1 MMKLFAIQLVMML
14 VRPLELENID
24 QEYLSF
30 DEVEAI
36 NRMLRGD
43 SIFDELEQIFV
54 MHQGHDHVD
63 LYVKKETQRKPQHF
77 LVRITEDNTIIDYPV
92 GKEEDAF
99 YTGNI
104 FLNEIISDTKIPN
117 LLVQKDI
124 PFVPLLITFRYLLY
138 EDTARLGT
146 PIVRVVAL
154 YELPGE
160 SIEREGK
167 GLRDDTSKLGKAKQ
181 VEFLTDLLYKILL
194 LSKEVNDAGWLNL
207 SFKPFTGVNR
217 DVMIGAG
224 LFGESFSFPY
234 FQQWTH
240 AFNFK
245 EAEIIYDDYIDNG
258 IFTPPEYYHF
268 KEHFDN
274 TIIAGAFGY
283 SYSGSEDIYSIGML
297 AIYFADQFARI
308 KEREI
313 NSHLDD
319 ESNIKFTAKHW
330 LVNEK
335 IEEKIAK
342 LIFPVTLEQASS
354 IVRLGNVHG
363 MTILKEVGKAMQD
376 KEDRK
381 KLSEL
386 EHLDEVQFPLE
397 KNTLN
402 TAALKI
408 IDMIIAVEHGLDEQ
422 VEFLKEEKAKY
433 PKKDTGFL
441 GDYYSLLKDN
451 FHYHDVEIEDRRK
464 FMEAELGD
472 SEEKMA
478 IYDAFFAS
486 EKKLLK
492 WNPFQ
497 KILEGRMGYDEAV
510 ESFGKIL
517 YDIEEDKLKNLI
529 NDHRVMLSDYGRR
542 RKALVDFNR
551 STLIVDP
558 TFYDV
563 FIEDMKEVY
572 QDYDIL
578 YQGKDVKSDEGTTF
592 TIPSDYV
599 TEYHTKNYFNTL
611 IAEINK
617 FVEADASNKVQPFN
631 RAVLPDLIGR
641 KLKLDNTTDGVKK
654 TKKARNVD
662 GVILDSGWKLGMP
675 GMIRQDLI

>member
-1 MMKLFAIQLVMML
+1 MMKLFAIQLAMML

-77 LVRITEDNTIIDYPV
+77 LVRITEDHTIIDYPI
-92 GKEEDAF
+92 GKEEIAF
-99 YTGNI
+99 NTGTI
-104 FLNEIISDTKIPN
+104 VLNEIISDTRVQN
-117 LLVQKDI
+117 LLVQKNI

-138 EDTARLGT
+138 ENTAKLGT
-146 PIVRVVAL
+146 PKVRVVAL

-167 GLRDDTSKLGKAKQ
+167 GLRDDTSELGKVKQ
-181 VEFLTDLLYKILL
+181 LEFLTDLLYKILL

-207 SFKPFTGVNR
+207 SFKPFYGVNR

-245 EAEIIYDDYIDNG
+245 EADIIYDHYIDNG
-258 IFTPPEYYHF
+258 IFTPPEYHHF
-268 KEHFDN
+268 REDFDN
-274 TIIAGAFGY
+274 TIIAGALGF
-283 SYSGSEDIYSIGML
+283 SYSGSEDLYSIGML
-297 AIYFADQFARI
+297 AIYFADQFAKI

-319 ESNIKFTAKHW
+319 LNKIKYTAKHW
-330 LVNEK
+330 LAGEK
-335 IEEKIAK
+335 IEDEIAK
-342 LIFPVTLEQASS
+342 LIFPVTLEQASN

-363 MTILKEVGKAMQD
+363 LSILKEIGNAMQEQED
-376 KEDRK
+376 KK
-381 KLSEL
+381 TL
-386 EHLDEVQFPLE
+386 ENLERLENVQFLVE

-402 TAALKI
+402 TVALKI
-408 IDMIIAVEHGLDEQ
+408 IQMIMAVEHGLEEQ
-422 VEFLKEEKAKY
+422 VEFLNGEIDNYPTKE
-433 PKKDTGFL
+433 TGFL

-451 FHYHDVEIEDRRK
+451 FHYENIEIEDRRK
-464 FMEAELGD
+464 FMETKLGND
-472 SEEKMA
+472 VDKMA
-478 IYDAFFAS
+478 LYDQFFAS
-486 EKKLLK
+486 EEKLMK

-497 KILEGRMGYDEAV
+497 KILEGRMGYDEAIK
-510 ESFGKIL
+510 SFGKIL
-517 YDIEEDKLKNLI
+517 YDAEDEKLNKLI

-558 TFYDV
+558 TFYNV
-563 FIEDMKEVY
+563 FIEDMEEIY
-572 QDYDIL
+572 MDYDVL
-578 YQGKDVKSDEGTTF
+578 YPNEDVKEHKGTIF
-592 TIPSDYV
+592 TIPSDFV

-611 IAEINK
+611 IAEIDK
-617 FVEADASNKVQPFN
+617 FVQADESNKRLPFN
-631 RAVLPDLIGR
+631 RAVIPDLIGR
-641 KLKLDNTTDGVKK
+641 KLKLDNTNDGVKK
-654 TKKARNVD
+654 TKKARELN
-662 GVILDSGWKLGMP
+662 GVILDGGWKLGMP
-675 GMIRQDLI
+675 GMIKQDLI